1 MVTVVIM
8 MIMMVLVILRSIE
21 GKSVDQRPLVPQP
34 QSDLACGHQKTH

>member
-1 MVTVVIM
+1 MVTAVTM

-21 GKSVDQRPLVPQP
+21 GKSVDQRTLIPRP